1 MILECRHIKL
11 SGGKCGSPALKGKP
25 YCYFHSRMKE
35 RANQPPNSLEDVFA
49 NLEDRGAI
57 QHALS
62 AVGMAFA
69 ARRITGRDAGVFGY
83 ILQTASSNAKNAD
96 LIVSTEAVSKIII
109 EDGQEMAPRNATSGP
124 AAEPS
129 LADLLQKEL
138 KKQRKEHAERLQE
151 AQQQPIPLQSN
162 HGFSG
167 YQTPQPEENRDLTG
181 KSEGD
186 RGFRRIFDENGVPF
200 VRFEDI

>member
-35 RANQPPNSLEDVFA
+35 RVNQPPNSLEEVFA

-69 ARRITGRDAGVFGY
+69 ARRITSKDASIYSY

-96 LIVSTEAVSKIII
+96 LIVSTEAVSKIMI

-124 AAEPS
+124 AGEPS
-129 LADLLQKEL
+129 MADLLMREVRR
-138 KKQRKEHAERLQE
+138 QRKNEEERK
-151 AQQQPIPLQSN
+151 
-162 HGFSG
+162 
-167 YQTPQPEENRDLTG
+167 R
-181 KSEGD
+181 
-186 RGFRRIFDENGVPF
+186 
-200 VRFEDI
+200 